1 MQITLPQEVMDIIT
15 RHIDSGQY
23 HSPTEVIVQALWLL
37 DGWHDTDAQKL
48 EKLRQAVQEA
58 LNDPGPRVSGE
69 EFMAQLQAELAA
81 APTQSVE

>member
-1 MQITLPQEVMDIIT
+1 MEITLPQEVMDIIT

-48 EKLRQAVQEA
+48 EKLRNAVQEGLA
-58 LNDPGPRVSGE
+58 GPFLPGE
-69 EFMAQLQAELAA
+69 EVMAQLQAELTAPQHKAA
-81 APTQSVE
+81 E